1 LKRACGRGVSQ
12 LPYAQQLEQKRRTVL
27 AALTTLARKARK
39 EAFASS
45 RGEKTALPQ
54 VLQHTVY

>member
-1 LKRACGRGVSQ
+1 MSQ